1 MEQATGRA
9 QDKRDRDQEENMEA
23 NWLAGH
29 FQDAQ
34 ALVSKG
40 RKQNDPCVSAKEEH
54 GRVNKREEQKRDESK
69 RGSESEGDS
78 DSDSDTP
85 RSCTCMSVK
94 ASGSTCS
101 TSIRSGRIVPAGLKL
116 ARSVGRRP
124 RGIRYVKLQ
133 SSVASCACYAF
144 SHHVILAIDC

>member
-40 RKQNDPCVSAKEEH
+40 RKQNDPCVSAKAVSYTH
-54 GRVNKREEQKRDESK
+54 L
-69 RGSESEGDS
+69 
-78 DSDSDTP
+78 TLP
-85 RSCTCMSVK
+85 TK
-94 ASGSTCS
+94 A
-101 TSIRSGRIVPAGLKL
+101 
-116 ARSVGRRP
+116 
-124 RGIRYVKLQ
+124 
-133 SSVASCACYAF
+133 
-144 SHHVILAIDC
+144 

>member
-40 RKQNDPCVSAKEEH
+40 RKQNDPCVSAKEDH

-78 DSDSDTP
+78 DSDGDGDRDGDGGDGEAVIRRRRLGFGLLPGLRLGRLLSLDLGQP
-85 RSCTCMSVK
+85 R
-94 ASGSTCS
+94 
-101 TSIRSGRIVPAGLKL
+101 R
-116 ARSVGRRP
+116 GRR
-124 RGIRYVKLQ
+124 RQ
-133 SSVASCACYAF
+133 SSASR
-144 SHHVILAIDC
+144 